1 MVLNDFDEDIIQK
14 LVGRNNSDNIGIP
27 LDRNSI
33 DIKTNNYG
41 HRLITLCK
49 TINVHNVID
58 RIGVDRDRGA
68 TTCKNASI
76 VDYILVSPQ
85 SFHDIMEFEVL
96 EFYELL
102 SDALLKW
109 TLNVPAKSNCSNIK
123 GG

>member
-1 MVLNDFDEDIIQK
+1 MVLNDFDEDIMQK

-49 TINVHNVID
+49 TINVHIVND

-68 TTCKNASI
+68 TTRKNASI

-102 SDALLKW
+102 SAALLKW
-109 TLNVPAKSNCSNIK
+109 TLNVPSKPNCSNNK